1 MACPLLLHYYITPSV
16 CHGPVTITYEIRNL
30 SSDSFK
36 KEIVLVDSLLGSY
49 HYGRL
54 KLQPKAVQRINL
66 RYTMTARDFRK
77 KRLIGTGF
85 IIHKKRI
92 SNVAS
97 DSVDLDRS
105 AEFNLQLAATLDSDD
120 VNIIN
125 LRINILNLAPAP
137 VMRNLTVIFPTNN
150 STFPLGNISFGPNE
164 SKSFS
169 HTYTLSEV
177 DHELGSYIIKGF
189 ITLSKTCKE
198 DGLNKSF
205 IRISNNNNKVVIN
218 ASACKNTDFTR
229 ISNIASVSGILPPP
243 SPCLNPPVPG
253 VDWSGC
259 DKTGLVLVNADVS
272 FGTFIRTIFTQADL
286 SGTNFSNAI
295 LTETN
300 LIGANLT
307 NTNFMSALLTLAI
320 LSTATLISA
329 NLTDANLV
337 LATVIYADL
346 TNANLSNANA
356 SGVNLAFSNLT
367 GANLSNANLTGANL
381 ANATLVNT
389 NLTETDLTDAIL
401 DGVISSNIIGIPAS
415 LPPGWSLIDGTL
427 VFTG

>member
-1 MACPLLLHYYITPSV
+1 MASPLLLHYYITPSV

-36 KEIVLVDSLLGSY
+36 KEIILVDSLLGSY

-97 DSVDLDRS
+97 DSVDLVRS

-120 VNIIN
+120 VNIVN
-125 LRINILNLAPAP
+125 LRINILNLAPSP
-137 VMRNLTVIFPTNN
+137 IIRDLTLIFPTNT
-150 STFPLGNISFGPNE
+150 STFPLGNVTFGPNE

-177 DHELGSYIIKGF
+177 DQELGSYIIKSF
-189 ITLSKTCKE
+189 VTLSKTCKE
-198 DGLNKSF
+198 DGLNKNF
-205 IRISNNNNKVVIN
+205 I
-218 ASACKNTDFTR
+218 R

-272 FGTFIRTIFTQADL
+272 FGTFIRTIFAQADL

-295 LTETN
+295 LTEAN

-329 NLTDANLV
+329 DLSDANLV
-337 LATVIYADL
+337 LATVIYADF
-346 TNANLSNANA
+346 TGANLSNANA

-367 GANLSNANLTGANL
+367 QANLSNANLTGANL

-401 DGVISSNIIGIPAS
+401 DGVISSNIIGIPSS